1 MATDSAVPADPA
13 AMPMMLP
20 ELIDLLP
27 PVPEP
32 EAISWL
38 PQTWGW
44 AVLGL
49 TLLVLLAWYGW
60 RGYRHWQANRYRRAA
75 LQELE
80 HRLAAGE
87 GAVALTEVLRRT
99 ALVAFPRAEV
109 AALSGDAWC
118 DFLNQSTA
126 PDKPCFDA
134 QAIAQLSRMT
144 YRQEAAAA
152 DGDSLNALRQRV
164 ERWIKTHELSHGVAH
179 D

>member
-1 MATDSAVPADPA
+1 MTTANAAAADPA

-32 EAISWL
+32 EPVSWL
-38 PQTWGW
+38 PQTWGG

-49 TLLVLLAWYGW
+49 TLVVILAWFGW
-60 RGYRHWQANRYRRAA
+60 RSYRHWQANRYRRAA

-80 HRLAAGE
+80 QRLAAGE
-87 GAVALTEVLRRT
+87 GAVALAEVLRRT

-126 PDKPCFDA
+126 PGKPCFDA
-134 QAIAQLSRMT
+134 QAIALLSRMT
-144 YRQEAAAA
+144 YHQEAPA
-152 DGDSLNALRQRV
+152 DGTSLNALRQRV
-164 ERWIKTHELSHGVAH
+164 ERWIKTHELSQGVAH